1 MGIIVKPN
9 IKVDDIKIDMDIL
22 SEKKV
27 TDVINEFGRSIPLIK
42 IGDYVVNVGE
52 LIHFELKL
60 AINSFP
66 RFSLSLDDTNL
77 QIRAALKQ
85 AIDKCVIFIGYK
97 SWYIKFNGLITQID
111 SDAGDAIIHLD
122 GIWFNPKMYYTE
134 QKSYKDQKIIDILT
148 TICQTTDMGLYTFD
162 NEDLNKDI
170 DYVLNTETPQINFLV
185 DDVIKKYTTNVFA
198 FDTFGFLH
206 IGNIETMRNQPYDK
220 YTLKQTGETIDP
232 QDIIFSSKTRQY
244 LPEDEFK
251 IPIEFYTLNTNF
263 SKMFLENA
271 SIYNVSI
278 QSKIEKILKSDPN
291 VGFGEIGSNTFS
303 GFEKH
308 KFPFY
313 SNIVNKSLGGN
324 IITITLK
331 NLMFEVTPFSIVG
344 FDCYLPETG
353 DKQFRLDTEHSGKK
367 IVIGYS
373 IEYTKPDEQE
383 LNSMIQTIIMI

>member
-9 IKVDDIKIDMDIL
+9 IKVDDIKIDMDVL
-22 SEKKV
+22 SKNRV
-27 TDVINEFGRSIPLIK
+27 TDVINEFGRSIPIIK
-42 IGDYVVNVGE
+42 IGDYVLNVGE

-60 AINSFP
+60 ALNSFP
-66 RFSLSLDDTNL
+66 RFTMQLDDTNL
-77 QIRAALKQ
+77 QIREVLKQ
-85 AIDKCVIFIGYK
+85 EIDKCVIFIGYK
-97 SWYIKFNGLITQID
+97 EWYIKFNGVITLID
-111 SDAGDAIIHLD
+111 SDAGDAIISLE

-134 QKSYKDQKIIDILT
+134 QKSYKNKKIVDILT
-148 TICQTTDMGLYTFD
+148 TICKNTDMGLYTFD
-162 NEDLNKDI
+162 NEDLNKEI

-185 DDVIKKYTTNVFA
+185 EDVIKTYTTNIFA

-206 IGNIETMRNQPYDK
+206 IGNIEMMRKSSYDK

-232 QDIIFSSKTRQY
+232 KDIIFSSKTRQY

-251 IPIEFYTLNTNF
+251 IPIDYYTLNTNF

-271 SIYNVSI
+271 SIYDVSI
-278 QSKIEKILKSDPN
+278 QSKFTKILKSDSKI
-291 VGFGEIGSNTFS
+291 GYGEIGANTFS

-324 IITITLK
+324 IISITLK
-331 NLMFEVTPFSIVG
+331 NLMFEITPFSVVG

-353 DKQFRLDTEHSGKK
+353 NKAFRLDTEHSGKK